1 MVTASAAV
9 DDKAHYYPGAD
20 VFLIKLTA
28 DRASRKL
35 LGVQVLGP
43 GAVDKVTDIGVTAIS
58 LGATVDQLQGLD
70 FAYAPPF
77 STAIHPFAAALNVL
91 CNKLDGALESITPAE
106 YAGGAAEGYEVVDC
120 GRVPFI
126 SGKRYM
132 GLTTIDGPMDGFGRE
147 DKILLVCN
155 KGKQAY
161 LAQNRL
167 KFYGYSNTKVL
178 EGGAAFTEFE

>member
-1 MVTASAAV
+1 M
-9 DDKAHYYPGAD
+9 
-20 VFLIKLTA
+20 
-28 DRASRKL
+28 
-35 LGVQVLGP
+35 
-43 GAVDKVTDIGVTAIS
+43 
-58 LGATVDQLQGLD
+58 
-70 FAYAPPF
+70 
-77 STAIHPFAAALNVL
+77 L